1 MTEGLLEGVAAG
13 EIISMTAMTA
23 EMITDTSS
31 DAEIEKVRR
40 KTVESH
46 ELQWYK
52 TRAIIRDGNGE
63 PRRQL
68 MERIRVA
75 LEVEP
80 QYRIQFATRLG
91 DDCLSGVAWRIISRY
106 VLTTPVST
114 LHFSLFC

>member
-1 MTEGLLEGVAAG
+1 MTEGLSEGVAAG
-13 EIISMTAMTA
+13 EIISMTAMNA

-31 DAEIEKVRR
+31 DAEIEKARR
-40 KTVESH
+40 ETVESH

-63 PRRQL
+63 PRRQFT
-68 MERIRVA
+68 ERIRVA
-75 LEVEP
+75 WEVEP

-91 DDCLSGVAWRIISRY
+91 DDCLPGVAWHIISRY

-114 LHFSLFC
+114 LHFSLSC